1 VTDSPRDATG
11 PAVVADDL
19 LDLGALR
26 RRPDVEAEN
35 LFAVD
40 AADRLLLDE
49 LVALLDAAAASG
61 RPIAADEVVVIGD
74 QYGALA
80 LGAAAALRRADASAS
95 ASATAG
101 GSAGPLRIRVHQD
114 ALASETALDLN
125 AALVGE
131 TAELVHHGLDADLA
145 AGARVVVARLPRSL
159 DALDE
164 WAGVVARAAADDVTV
179 LAGGRVK
186 HMAPA
191 MTDVLRR
198 AFGDVHATLARQK
211 SRVLVAR
218 GPLRDAPSTAYPRP
232 ESHPDLGL
240 EVRAHGAAFAGARID
255 IGTRFL
261 LTFLPDL
268 PADARD
274 AVDLGCG
281 TGVLASAVALARP
294 ELRVTATD
302 QSWAA
307 VASARATVAANGLE
321 GRVVVVRD
329 DAGST
334 VPDGSVDLVLLNPP
348 FHTGAT
354 VHAGLA
360 PRLFAAA
367 ARMLRPGGELWTV
380 YNSPLGYRP
389 QLARIVGPTREA
401 GRNAKFTVAVST
413 KADPRG

>member
-1 VTDSPRDATG
+1 MSDA
-11 PAVVADDL
+11 PAPAPASAADDL

-49 LVALLDAAAASG
+49 LVALLDAASAAG
-61 RPIAADEVVVIGD
+61 HPVRPEELVVIGD

-80 LGAAAALRRADASAS
+80 LGAAAALRRAGAAD
-95 ASATAG
+95 
-101 GSAGPLRIRVHQD
+101 PVRIRVHQD
-114 ALASETALDLN
+114 ALASETALRLN
-125 AALVGE
+125 AELIDE
-131 TAELVHHGLDADLA
+131 TAEIAHHGLDDALA

-164 WAGVVARAAADDVTV
+164 WAGVVARSAADDVTV

-186 HMAPA
+186 HMTPA
-191 MTDVLRR
+191 MTEVLRR
-198 AFGDVHATLARQK
+198 RFGEVHATLARQK
-211 SRVLVAR
+211 SRIVVAR
-218 GPLRDAPSTAYPRP
+218 QPLTATVDDGDAYPRRA
-232 ESHPDLGL
+232 SHPDLGL
-240 EVRAHGAAFAGARID
+240 EVCAHGAAFAGARID

-261 LTFLPDL
+261 LSFLPDL
-268 PADARD
+268 PAGAAT

-281 TGVLASAVALARP
+281 TGVIASAVALARP
-294 ELRVTATD
+294 DLRLIATD

-307 VASARATVAANGLE
+307 VDSARATVAANGVAD
-321 GRVVVVRD
+321 RVTVVRD

-334 VPDGSVDLVLLNPP
+334 VPDGSADLVLLNPP

-367 ARMLRPGGELWTV
+367 ARMLRPGGQLWTV

-389 QLARIVGPTREA
+389 QLTRIVGPTREA

-413 KADPRG
+413 TPDRRA

>member
-1 VTDSPRDATG
+1 MTDATG
-11 PAVVADDL
+11 SAANADDL

-35 LFAVD
+35 LFAAD

-49 LVALLDAAAASG
+49 LLALLADEAAAG
-61 RPIAADEVVVIGD
+61 RPVTPDEVVVVGD

-80 LGAAAALRRADASAS
+80 LGAAAALRRAGAVD
-95 ASATAG
+95 
-101 GSAGPLRIRVHQD
+101 PMRIRVHQD
-114 ALASETALDLN
+114 ALVSETALDLN
-125 AALVGE
+125 ARDLGE
-131 TAELVHHGLDADLA
+131 TAAFAHHGLDEALA
-145 AGARVVVARLPRSL
+145 VGARVVLARLPRSL

-179 LAGGRVK
+179 LAGGRIK

-198 AFGDVHATLARQK
+198 RFGDVHATLARQK

-218 GPLRDAPSTAYPRP
+218 GPVRDATADAFPRR

-261 LTFLPDL
+261 LSFLQDL
-268 PADARD
+268 PADARS

-281 TGVLASAVALARP
+281 TGVIASAVALARP
-294 ELRVTATD
+294 GMRVIATD

-307 VASARATVAANGLE
+307 VASARATVAANGLGE
-321 GRVVVVRD
+321 RVTVVRD

-360 PRLFAAA
+360 ERLFRSA

-389 QLARIVGPTREA
+389 QLARLVGPTREA

-413 KADPRG
+413 RADPRA

>member
-1 VTDSPRDATG
+1 MSDAEAPRERG
-11 PAVVADDL
+11 VERPASADDL

-26 RRPDVEAEN
+26 RRPDVEADN

-49 LVALLDAAAASG
+49 LVALLATAAAAG
-61 RPIAADEVVVIGD
+61 RPVRPDELVVIGD

-80 LGAAAALRRADASAS
+80 LGAAAALRRAG
-95 ASATAG
+95 ATD
-101 GSAGPLRIRVHQD
+101 PLRLRVHQD
-114 ALASETALDLN
+114 AVASETALDLN
-125 AALVGE
+125 AGLVGE
-131 TAELVHHGLDADLA
+131 TAEIAHHRLDDALA
-145 AGARVVVARLPRSL
+145 SGARVVLARLPRSL

-186 HMAPA
+186 HLTPA
-191 MTDVLRR
+191 MTEVLRR
-198 AFGDVHATLARQK
+198 RFDDVHATLARQK
-211 SRVLVAR
+211 SRILVAR
-218 GPLRDAPSTAYPRP
+218 GPRRDADAASAWPRS

-261 LTFLPDL
+261 LVFLPDL
-268 PADARD
+268 PADART

-281 TGVLASAVALARP
+281 TGVIASAVALAYP
-294 ELRVTATD
+294 GIRVIATD

-307 VASARATVAANGLE
+307 VDSARATVAANGLDD
-321 GRVVVVRD
+321 RVSVVRD
-329 DAGST
+329 DAGAT

-360 PRLFAAA
+360 PRLFQAA

-401 GRNAKFTVAVST
+401 GRNAKFTVSVST
-413 KADPRG
+413 RADPRA

>member
-1 VTDSPRDATG
+1 MSDAT
-11 PAVVADDL
+11 ATASVADDL

-49 LVALLDAAAASG
+49 LVALLDAAAADG
-61 RPIAADEVVVIGD
+61 RPVRPEELVVVGD

-80 LGAAAALRRADASAS
+80 LGAVAALRRVGAAD
-95 ASATAG
+95 
-101 GSAGPLRIRVHQD
+101 PVRIRVHQD

-125 AALVGE
+125 AELIGE
-131 TAELVHHGLDADLA
+131 TAEIAHHGLDDALAD
-145 AGARVVVARLPRSL
+145 GARVVVARLPRSL

-186 HMAPA
+186 HMTPA
-191 MTDVLRR
+191 MTEVLARR
-198 AFGDVHATLARQK
+198 FGDVRATLARQK
-211 SRVLVAR
+211 SRILVAR
-218 GPLRDAPSTAYPRP
+218 RPLRDGDLDGSGELYPRAA
-232 ESHPDLGL
+232 SHPDLGL
-240 EVRAHGAAFAGARID
+240 EVRAHGAAFAGARVD

-261 LTFLPDL
+261 LSFLADL
-268 PADARD
+268 PADARV

-281 TGVLASAVALARP
+281 TGVIAAAVALARP
-294 ELRVTATD
+294 DLRVVATD

-307 VASARATVAANGLE
+307 VDSARATVAANGVAE
-321 GRVVVVRD
+321 RVTVVRD

-334 VPDGSVDLVLLNPP
+334 VPDGSADLVLLNPP

-389 QLARIVGPTREA
+389 QLTRIVGPTREA
-401 GRNAKFTVAVST
+401 GRNAKFTVTVST
-413 KADPRG
+413 KPGPDPDPRA

>member
-1 VTDSPRDATG
+1 VSDTTAT
-11 PAVVADDL
+11 ASVADDL

-49 LVALLDAAAASG
+49 LVALLDAAASDG
-61 RPIAADEVVVIGD
+61 RPVRPEELVVVGD

-80 LGAAAALRRADASAS
+80 LGAVAALRRVGAAD
-95 ASATAG
+95 
-101 GSAGPLRIRVHQD
+101 PVRIRVHQD

-125 AALVGE
+125 AELIGE
-131 TAELVHHGLDADLA
+131 TAEIAHRGLDDALAD
-145 AGARVVVARLPRSL
+145 GARVVVARLPRSL

-164 WAGVVARAAADDVTV
+164 WAGVVAGAAADDVTV

-186 HMAPA
+186 HMTPA
-191 MTDVLRR
+191 MTEVLARR
-198 AFGDVHATLARQK
+198 FGDVRATLARQK
-211 SRVLVAR
+211 SRILVAR
-218 GPLRDAPSTAYPRP
+218 RPLRDGDGDGDGLGEPYPRAA
-232 ESHPDLGL
+232 SHPDLGL
-240 EVRAHGAAFAGARID
+240 EVRAHGAAFAGARVD

-261 LTFLPDL
+261 LSFLADL
-268 PADARD
+268 PADARV

-281 TGVLASAVALARP
+281 TGVIASAVALARP
-294 ELRVTATD
+294 DLRVVATD

-307 VASARATVAANGLE
+307 VDSARATVAANGVAE
-321 GRVVVVRD
+321 RVTVVRD

-334 VPDGSVDLVLLNPP
+334 VPDGSADLVLLNPP

-389 QLARIVGPTREA
+389 QLTRIVGPTREA
-401 GRNAKFTVAVST
+401 GRNAKFTVTVST
-413 KADPRG
+413 KPDPRA

>member
-1 VTDSPRDATG
+1 MSDARDSAS
-11 PAVVADDL
+11 AADDL

-49 LVALLDAAAASG
+49 LVALLTAAADAG
-61 RPIAADEVVVIGD
+61 RPVRPEELVVIGD

-80 LGAAAALRRADASAS
+80 LGAAAALRRAGAPD
-95 ASATAG
+95 
-101 GSAGPLRIRVHQD
+101 PVRIRVHQD
-114 ALASETALDLN
+114 ALASETALRLN
-125 AALVGE
+125 AELIGE
-131 TAELVHHGLDADLA
+131 TAEIAHHGLDDVLA
-145 AGARVVVARLPRSL
+145 ADARVVIARLPRSL

-186 HMAPA
+186 HMTPA

-198 AFGDVHATLARQK
+198 RFGEVHATLARQK
-211 SRVLVAR
+211 SRILVAR
-218 GPLRDAPSTAYPRP
+218 EPLPATDAADAYPRR

-240 EVRAHGAAFAGARID
+240 EVRAHGAGFAGARVD

-261 LTFLPDL
+261 LSFLPDL
-268 PADARD
+268 RAGATT

-281 TGVLASAVALARP
+281 TGVIASAVALARP
-294 ELRVTATD
+294 DLRVIATD

-307 VASARATVAANGLE
+307 VDSARATVAANGLAD
-321 GRVVVVRD
+321 RVTVVRD

-334 VPDGSVDLVLLNPP
+334 VPDGSADLVLLNPP

-389 QLARIVGPTREA
+389 QLTRIVGPTREA

-413 KADPRG
+413 KPESRA

>member
-1 VTDSPRDATG
+1 MSDARAT
-11 PAVVADDL
+11 ASTADDL
-19 LDLGALR
+19 LDLAALR

-49 LVALLDAAAASG
+49 LVALLASAAAAG
-61 RPIAADEVVVIGD
+61 APVRPEELVVIGD
-74 QYGALA
+74 SYGALA
-80 LGAAAALRRADASAS
+80 LGAAAALRRAGAVD
-95 ASATAG
+95 
-101 GSAGPLRIRVHQD
+101 PLRLRVHQD

-125 AALVGE
+125 AELLGE
-131 TAELVHHGLDADLA
+131 RAEIAHHGLEDQLA
-145 AGARVVVARLPRSL
+145 AGARVVLARLPRSL

-164 WAGVVARAAADDVTV
+164 WAAVVARVAADDVTV

-186 HMAPA
+186 HMTPA

-198 AFGDVHATLARQK
+198 RFADVHATLARQK
-211 SRVLVAR
+211 SRTLVAR
-218 GPLRDAPSTAYPRP
+218 GPLRDAAGAAASAEYPRC

-240 EVRAHGAAFAGARID
+240 EVRAHGAAFAGSKVD

-261 LTFLPDL
+261 LSFLPDL
-268 PADARD
+268 PADAGV

-281 TGVLASAVALARP
+281 TGVIASAVALARP
-294 ELRVTATD
+294 DLRVIATD

-307 VASARATVAANGLE
+307 VDSARATVAANGVGE
-321 GRVVVVRD
+321 RVTVVRD

-334 VPDGSVDLVLLNPP
+334 VADGSADLVLLNPP

-389 QLARIVGPTREA
+389 QLTRIVGPTREA

-413 KADPRG
+413 KADPRA

>member
-1 VTDSPRDATG
+1 VSDA
-11 PAVVADDL
+11 PDADAPDAERASAADDL

-49 LVALLDAAAASG
+49 LVALLDAAAAEG
-61 RPIAADEVVVIGD
+61 RPVRPGELVVVGD

-80 LGAAAALRRADASAS
+80 LGGAAALRRAGAAD
-95 ASATAG
+95 
-101 GSAGPLRIRVHQD
+101 PLRIRVHQD

-125 AALVGE
+125 AELIGE
-131 TAELVHHGLDADLA
+131 RADLRHHGLDDALT
-145 AGARVVVARLPRSL
+145 AGSRVVVARLPRSL

-186 HMAPA
+186 HMTPA
-191 MTDVLRR
+191 MTEVLRR
-198 AFGDVHATLARQK
+198 RFGDVHATLARQK
-211 SRVLVAR
+211 SRILVAR
-218 GPLRDAPSTAYPRP
+218 GPVRDAASDEYPRL

-240 EVRAHGAAFAGARID
+240 EVRAHGAAFAGSKID

-261 LTFLPDL
+261 LSFLADL
-268 PADARD
+268 PADARV

-281 TGVLASAVALARP
+281 TGVIASAVALARP
-294 ELRVTATD
+294 DLRVIATD

-307 VASARATVAANGLE
+307 VDSARATVAANGVAD
-321 GRVVVVRD
+321 RVTVVRD

-334 VPDGSVDLVLLNPP
+334 VPDGSADLVLLNPP

-389 QLARIVGPTREA
+389 QLTRIVGPTREA

-413 KADPRG
+413 RPEPRA

>member
-1 VTDSPRDATG
+1 VSDARAT
-11 PAVVADDL
+11 ASTADDL
-19 LDLGALR
+19 LDLAALR

-49 LVALLDAAAASG
+49 LVALLVS
-61 RPIAADEVVVIGD
+61 AADAGAPVRPEELVVIGD
-74 QYGALA
+74 SYGALA
-80 LGAAAALRRADASAS
+80 LGAAAALRRAGAVD
-95 ASATAG
+95 
-101 GSAGPLRIRVHQD
+101 PLRLRVHQD

-125 AALVGE
+125 AALIGE
-131 TAELVHHGLDADLA
+131 RAEIAHHGLDDALA
-145 AGARVVVARLPRSL
+145 AGARVVLARLPRSL

-186 HMAPA
+186 HMTPA

-198 AFGDVHATLARQK
+198 RFADVHATLARQK
-211 SRVLVAR
+211 SRILVAR
-218 GPLRDAPSTAYPRP
+218 GPLRDAAAASDEYPRR

-240 EVRAHGAAFAGARID
+240 EVRAHGAAFAGSKVD

-261 LTFLPDL
+261 LSFLPDL
-268 PADARD
+268 PGRRD
-274 AVDLGCG
+274 H
-281 TGVLASAVALARP
+281 ARP
-294 ELRVTATD
+294 GLRVIATD

-307 VASARATVAANGLE
+307 VDSARATVAANGLGE
-321 GRVVVVRD
+321 RVTVVRD

-334 VPDGSVDLVLLNPP
+334 VPDGSADLVLLNPP

-389 QLARIVGPTREA
+389 QLTRIVGPTREA

-413 KADPRG
+413 KADPRA

>member
-1 VTDSPRDATG
+1 VSDAAAPT
-11 PAVVADDL
+11 PTSAAEDL

-26 RRPDVEAEN
+26 RRPDVEADN
-35 LFAVD
+35 LFAAD

-49 LVALLDAAAASG
+49 LVALLASAAEAG
-61 RPIAADEVVVIGD
+61 HPVLPEELVVIGD
-74 QYGALA
+74 SYGALA
-80 LGAAAALRRADASAS
+80 LGAAAALRRA
-95 ASATAG
+95 
-101 GSAGPLRIRVHQD
+101 GSGVPIRLRVHQD

-125 AALVGE
+125 AALLGE
-131 TAELVHHGLDADLA
+131 TAEIAHHRLDDALA
-145 AGARVVVARLPRSL
+145 HGARVVLARLPRSL

-164 WAGVVARAAADDVTV
+164 WAGVIAAAAAADVTV

-186 HMAPA
+186 HMTPA
-191 MTDVLRR
+191 MTEVLGRR
-198 AFGDVHATLARQK
+198 FADVHATLARQK

-218 GPLRDAPSTAYPRP
+218 GPVRPSGESPASDAYPRR

-261 LTFLPDL
+261 LSFLADL
-268 PADARD
+268 PADARS

-281 TGVLASAVALARP
+281 TGVLAAAVALARP
-294 ELRVTATD
+294 DLRVVATD

-307 VASARATVAANGLE
+307 VDSARATVAANGLAE
-321 GRVVVVRD
+321 RVTVVRD

-389 QLARIVGPTREA
+389 QLTRIVGPTREA

-413 KADPRG
+413 KPDPRA

>member
-1 VTDSPRDATG
+1 MSGGSAG
-11 PAVVADDL
+11 LPASADDL

-35 LFAVD
+35 LFAAD

-49 LVALLDAAAASG
+49 LLALLAEADAAG
-61 RPIAADEVVVIGD
+61 RPLAAADVVVIGD

-80 LGAAAALRRADASAS
+80 LGAAAALRRAGAAD
-95 ASATAG
+95 
-101 GSAGPLRIRVHQD
+101 PMRIRVHQD

-125 AALVGE
+125 ARDAGE
-131 TAELVHHGLDADLA
+131 TATLAHHGLDADLV
-145 AGARVVVARLPRSL
+145 AGARVVLARLPRSL

-164 WAGVVARAAADDVTV
+164 WAGVVARSAADDVTV
-179 LAGGRVK
+179 LAGGRIK

-191 MTDVLRR
+191 MTDVLRGR
-198 AFGDVHATLARQK
+198 FTDVHATLARQK

-218 GPLRDAPSTAYPRP
+218 GPVRDAAADGFPRSA
-232 ESHPDLGL
+232 SHPDLGL

-261 LTFLPDL
+261 LTFLADL
-268 PADARD
+268 PADART

-294 ELRVTATD
+294 DLHVVATD

-307 VASARATVAANGLE
+307 VASARATVAANGLGE
-321 GRVVVVRD
+321 RVTVVRD
-329 DAGST
+329 DAGSS

-360 PRLFAAA
+360 ERLFRAA

-389 QLARIVGPTREA
+389 QLTRLVGPTREA

-413 KADPRG
+413 RADPRG

>member
-1 VTDSPRDATG
+1 VNDARAT
-11 PAVVADDL
+11 ASTADDL
-19 LDLGALR
+19 LDLAALR
-26 RRPDVEAEN
+26 RRPDVEADN

-49 LVALLDAAAASG
+49 LVALLAS
-61 RPIAADEVVVIGD
+61 AADAGAPVRPEELVVIGD
-74 QYGALA
+74 SYGALA
-80 LGAAAALRRADASAS
+80 LGAAAALRRAGAVD
-95 ASATAG
+95 
-101 GSAGPLRIRVHQD
+101 PLRLRVHQD

-125 AALVGE
+125 AALIGE
-131 TAELVHHGLDADLA
+131 RAEIAHHGLDDRLA
-145 AGARVVVARLPRSL
+145 AGARVVLARLPRSL

-164 WAGVVARAAADDVTV
+164 WAAVVARAAADDVTV

-186 HMAPA
+186 HMTPA

-198 AFGDVHATLARQK
+198 RFADVHATLARQK
-211 SRVLVAR
+211 SRILVAR
-218 GPLRDAPSTAYPRP
+218 GPLRDAAAASDEYPRR

-240 EVRAHGAAFAGARID
+240 EVRAHGAAFAGSKVD

-261 LTFLPDL
+261 LSFLPDL
-268 PADARD
+268 PADARV

-281 TGVLASAVALARP
+281 TGVIASAVALARP
-294 ELRVTATD
+294 DLRVIATD

-307 VASARATVAANGLE
+307 VDSARATVAANGLGE
-321 GRVVVVRD
+321 RVTVVRD

-334 VPDGSVDLVLLNPP
+334 VPDGSADLVLLNPP

-389 QLARIVGPTREA
+389 QLTRIVGPTREA

-413 KADPRG
+413 KADPRA

>member
-1 VTDSPRDATG
+1 MSDAPDAA
-11 PAVVADDL
+11 PASAADDL

-49 LVALLDAAAASG
+49 LVALLDAATDAG
-61 RPIAADEVVVIGD
+61 RPVRTEQLVVIGD

-80 LGAAAALRRADASAS
+80 LGAAAALRRAGAAD
-95 ASATAG
+95 
-101 GSAGPLRIRVHQD
+101 PLRIRVHQD

-125 AALVGE
+125 AELTGE
-131 TAELVHHGLDADLA
+131 TADLRHHGLDDALA
-145 AGARVVVARLPRSL
+145 AGARIVVARLPRSL

-186 HMAPA
+186 HMTPA
-191 MTDVLRR
+191 MTEVLARR
-198 AFGDVHATLARQK
+198 FGDVHATLARQK
-211 SRVLVAR
+211 SRILVAR
-218 GPLRDAPSTAYPRP
+218 RPLRADDGDPYPRGA
-232 ESHPDLGL
+232 SHPDLGL
-240 EVRAHGAAFAGARID
+240 EVRAHGAAFAGSKID

-261 LTFLPDL
+261 LSFLADL
-268 PADARD
+268 PADARV

-281 TGVLASAVALARP
+281 TGVIASAVALARP
-294 ELRVTATD
+294 GLRVIATD

-307 VASARATVAANGLE
+307 VDSARATVAANGVAD
-321 GRVVVVRD
+321 RVPVVRD

-334 VPDGSVDLVLLNPP
+334 VPDGSADLVLLNPP

-389 QLARIVGPTREA
+389 QLTRIVGPTREA

-413 KADPRG
+413 KPEQ

>member
-1 VTDSPRDATG
+1 MSD
-11 PAVVADDL
+11 PAASAASAADDL

-26 RRPDVEAEN
+26 RRPDVEADN
-35 LFAVD
+35 LFAAD

-49 LVALLDAAAASG
+49 LVALLATAADAG
-61 RPIAADEVVVIGD
+61 RPVQAAELVVVGD
-74 QYGALA
+74 AYGALA
-80 LGAAAALRRADASAS
+80 LGAAAALRRAG
-95 ASATAG
+95 AG
-101 GSAGPLRIRVHQD
+101 AADPIRLRVHQD
-114 ALASETALDLN
+114 ALTSETALDLN
-125 AALVGE
+125 AVLIGE
-131 TAELVHHGLDADLA
+131 TAGIAHHGLDDALA
-145 AGARVVVARLPRSL
+145 AGARVVLARLPRSL

-186 HMAPA
+186 HMTPA

-198 AFGDVHATLARQK
+198 RFGDVHATLARQK

-218 GPLRDAPSTAYPRP
+218 RPLRDAAVDAYPRR

-240 EVRAHGAAFAGARID
+240 EVRAHGAAFAGSKVD

-261 LTFLPDL
+261 LSFLPDL
-268 PADARD
+268 PADARV

-281 TGVLASAVALARP
+281 TGVIASAVALARP
-294 ELRVTATD
+294 DLRVIATD

-307 VASARATVAANGLE
+307 VDSARATVAANGLGE
-321 GRVVVVRD
+321 RVTVVRD

-334 VPDGSVDLVLLNPP
+334 VPDGSADLVLLNPP

-389 QLARIVGPTREA
+389 QLTRIVGPTREA

-413 KADPRG
+413 RADPRA

>member
-1 VTDSPRDATG
+1 VSDPAPASP
-11 PAVVADDL
+11 ADDL

-26 RRPDVEAEN
+26 RRPDVEADN
-35 LFAVD
+35 LFAAD

-49 LVALLDAAAASG
+49 LVALLATAADAG
-61 RPIAADEVVVIGD
+61 RPVRPEELVVVGD
-74 QYGALA
+74 SYGALA
-80 LGAAAALRRADASAS
+80 LGAAAALRRAGAAD
-95 ASATAG
+95 
-101 GSAGPLRIRVHQD
+101 PIRLRVHQD
-114 ALASETALDLN
+114 ALSSETALDLN
-125 AALVGE
+125 AELIGE
-131 TAELVHHGLDADLA
+131 TAQIAHHGLDDALA
-145 AGARVVVARLPRSL
+145 AGARVVLARLPRSL

-164 WAGVVARAAADDVTV
+164 WAAVVARAAADDVTV

-186 HMAPA
+186 HMTPA
-191 MTDVLRR
+191 MTEVLRR
-198 AFGDVHATLARQK
+198 RFGDVHATLARQK
-211 SRVLVAR
+211 SRILVAR
-218 GPLRDAPSTAYPRP
+218 GPLRDAAADEYPRR

-240 EVRAHGAAFAGARID
+240 EVRAHGAAFAGSRID

-261 LTFLPDL
+261 LAFLPDL
-268 PADARD
+268 PADART

-294 ELRVTATD
+294 DLHVIATD

-307 VASARATVAANGLE
+307 VDSARATVAANGLGE
-321 GRVVVVRD
+321 RVSVVRD

-380 YNSPLGYRP
+380 HNSPLGYRP
-389 QLARIVGPTREA
+389 QLTRIVGPTREA

-413 KADPRG
+413 KRDPRA

>member
-1 VTDSPRDATG
+1 M
-11 PAVVADDL
+11 

-49 LVALLDAAAASG
+49 LIALLASAADAG
-61 RPIAADEVVVIGD
+61 RPVRPDELVVIGD

-80 LGAAAALRRADASAS
+80 LGAAAALRRAGAAD
-95 ASATAG
+95 
-101 GSAGPLRIRVHQD
+101 PLRIRVHQD

-125 AALVGE
+125 AELVGE
-131 TAELVHHGLDADLA
+131 TAGLHRHGLGDALA
-145 AGARVVVARLPRSL
+145 AGARVVIARLPRSL

-186 HMAPA
+186 HMTPA
-191 MTDVLRR
+191 MTEVLARR
-198 AFGDVHATLARQK
+198 FGAVHATLARQK
-211 SRVLVAR
+211 SRILVAR
-218 GPLRDAPSTAYPRP
+218 EPLRPPVDAVDPYPRR

-240 EVRAHGAAFAGARID
+240 EVRAHGAAFAGSKID

-261 LTFLPDL
+261 LSFLADL
-268 PADARD
+268 PTDARV

-294 ELRVTATD
+294 GIRVVATD

-307 VASARATVAANGLE
+307 VDSARATVAANGVAE
-321 GRVVVVRD
+321 RVTVVRD

-334 VPDGSVDLVLLNPP
+334 VPGGSADLVLLNPP

-367 ARMLRPGGELWTV
+367 ARMLRPGGQLWTV

-389 QLARIVGPTREA
+389 QLTRIVGPTREA

-413 KADPRG
+413 KPEPRA

>member
-1 VTDSPRDATG
+1 VSGGSPG
-11 PAVVADDL
+11 LPASADDL

-26 RRPDVEAEN
+26 RQPDVEAEN
-35 LFAVD
+35 LFAAD

-49 LVALLDAAAASG
+49 LLTLLAEAAAAG
-61 RPIAADEVVVIGD
+61 RPLASDDVVVIGD

-80 LGAAAALRRADASAS
+80 LGAAAALRRAGAD
-95 ASATAG
+95 
-101 GSAGPLRIRVHQD
+101 GPMRIRVHQD
-114 ALASETALDLN
+114 ALVSETALDLN
-125 AALVGE
+125 AQAAGE
-131 TAELVHHGLDADLA
+131 TATFAHHGLDDALA
-145 AGARVVVARLPRSL
+145 TGARVVLARLPRSL

-164 WAGVVARAAADDVTV
+164 WAGVVARTAADDVTV
-179 LAGGRVK
+179 LAGGRIK

-198 AFGDVHATLARQK
+198 RFADVHATLARQK

-218 GPLRDAPSTAYPRP
+218 GPLRDAPADAYPRS

-261 LTFLPDL
+261 LTFLSDL

-294 ELRVTATD
+294 DLRVVATD

-307 VASARATVAANGLE
+307 VASARATVDANGLGE
-321 GRVVVVRD
+321 RVTVVRD

-334 VPDGSVDLVLLNPP
+334 VPDGSADLVLLNPP

-360 PRLFAAA
+360 ERLFRAA

-389 QLARIVGPTREA
+389 QLTRLVGPTREA

-413 KADPRG
+413 RADPRA

>member
-1 VTDSPRDATG
+1 MSDA
-11 PAVVADDL
+11 PDAAAADVAAASAADDL

-35 LFAVD
+35 LFAAD

-49 LVALLDAAAASG
+49 LVALLAVAADAG
-61 RPIAADEVVVIGD
+61 RPVRPEELVVIGD

-80 LGAAAALRRADASAS
+80 LGAAAALRRAGAPD
-95 ASATAG
+95 
-101 GSAGPLRIRVHQD
+101 PVRIRVHQD
-114 ALASETALDLN
+114 ALASETALRLN
-125 AALVGE
+125 AELIGE
-131 TAELVHHGLDADLA
+131 IAEIAHHGLDDALV
-145 AGARVVVARLPRSL
+145 AGARVVIARLPRSL

-186 HMAPA
+186 HMTPA

-198 AFGDVHATLARQK
+198 RFGEVHATLARQK
-211 SRVLVAR
+211 SRILVAR
-218 GPLRDAPSTAYPRP
+218 EPVRATADGAAAAYPRR

-261 LTFLPDL
+261 LSFLADL
-268 PADARD
+268 PADARV

-281 TGVLASAVALARP
+281 TGVIASAVALARP
-294 ELRVTATD
+294 DLRVIATD

-307 VASARATVAANGLE
+307 VDSARATVAANGLAD
-321 GRVVVVRD
+321 RVTVVRD

-334 VPDGSVDLVLLNPP
+334 VPDGSADLVLLNPP

-389 QLARIVGPTREA
+389 QLTRIVGPTREA

-413 KADPRG
+413 KPEPRA

>member
-1 VTDSPRDATG
+1 MSDA
-11 PAVVADDL
+11 PDVAASSAADDL

-26 RRPDVEAEN
+26 RRPDIEAEN

-49 LVALLDAAAASG
+49 LVALLAAAADAG
-61 RPIAADEVVVIGD
+61 RPVRPEELVVIGD

-80 LGAAAALRRADASAS
+80 LGAAAALRRAGAPD
-95 ASATAG
+95 
-101 GSAGPLRIRVHQD
+101 PVRIRVHQD
-114 ALASETALDLN
+114 ALASETALRLN
-125 AALVGE
+125 AELIGE
-131 TAELVHHGLDADLA
+131 TAEIAHHGLDDALA

-186 HMAPA
+186 HMTPA

-198 AFGDVHATLARQK
+198 RFGEVHATLARQK
-211 SRVLVAR
+211 SRILVAR
-218 GPLRDAPSTAYPRP
+218 EPLPATDAADAYPRR

-261 LTFLPDL
+261 LSFLADL
-268 PADARD
+268 PADARV

-281 TGVLASAVALARP
+281 TAVIASAVALARP
-294 ELRVTATD
+294 GLRVIATD

-307 VASARATVAANGLE
+307 VDSARATVAANGLAE
-321 GRVVVVRD
+321 RVTVVRD

-334 VPDGSVDLVLLNPP
+334 VPDGSADLVLLNPP

-389 QLARIVGPTREA
+389 QLTRIVGPTREA

-413 KADPRG
+413 KPESRA

>member
-1 VTDSPRDATG
+1 MSDAT
-11 PAVVADDL
+11 AAATAADDL

-26 RRPDVEAEN
+26 RRPDVEADN
-35 LFAVD
+35 LFAAD

-49 LVALLDAAAASG
+49 LVALLASAADAG
-61 RPIAADEVVVIGD
+61 RPVRPEELVVVGD
-74 QYGALA
+74 SYGALA
-80 LGAAAALRRADASAS
+80 LGASAALRRAG
-95 ASATAG
+95 AG
-101 GSAGPLRIRVHQD
+101 DPIRLRVHQD
-114 ALASETALDLN
+114 GLASETALDLN
-125 AALVGE
+125 AALLGE
-131 TAELVHHGLDADLA
+131 TAEIAHHRLDDALA
-145 AGARVVVARLPRSL
+145 ADARVVLARLPRSL

-164 WAGVVARAAADDVTV
+164 WAGVIAAAAADDVTV

-186 HMAPA
+186 HMTPA
-191 MTDVLRR
+191 MTEVLRR
-198 AFGDVHATLARQK
+198 RFADVHGTLARQK

-218 GPLRDAPSTAYPRP
+218 GPVRPSAEAPASDAYPRR

-240 EVRAHGAAFAGARID
+240 EVRAHGAAFAGARVD

-261 LTFLPDL
+261 LSFLADL
-268 PADARD
+268 PADARS

-281 TGVLASAVALARP
+281 TGVIAAAVALARP
-294 ELRVTATD
+294 DLRVVATD

-307 VASARATVAANGLE
+307 VDSARATVAANGLAE
-321 GRVVVVRD
+321 RVTVVRD

-389 QLARIVGPTREA
+389 QLTRIVGPTREA

-413 KADPRG
+413 KPDPRG

>member
-1 VTDSPRDATG
+1 VSDARAT
-11 PAVVADDL
+11 ASTADDL
-19 LDLGALR
+19 LDLAALR

-49 LVALLDAAAASG
+49 LVALLVS
-61 RPIAADEVVVIGD
+61 AADAGAPVRPEELVVIGD
-74 QYGALA
+74 SYGALA
-80 LGAAAALRRADASAS
+80 LGAAAALRRAGAVD
-95 ASATAG
+95 
-101 GSAGPLRIRVHQD
+101 PLRLRVHQD

-125 AALVGE
+125 AALLGE
-131 TAELVHHGLDADLA
+131 RAEIAHHGLDDQLA
-145 AGARVVVARLPRSL
+145 AGARVVLARLPRSL

-164 WAGVVARAAADDVTV
+164 WAGVVARAGADDVTV

-186 HMAPA
+186 HMTPA

-198 AFGDVHATLARQK
+198 RFADVHATLARQK
-211 SRVLVAR
+211 SRILVAR
-218 GPLRDAPSTAYPRP
+218 GPLRDAASASDEYPRR

-240 EVRAHGAAFAGARID
+240 EVRAHGAAFAGSKVD

-261 LTFLPDL
+261 LSFLPDL
-268 PADARD
+268 PDDAGV

-281 TGVLASAVALARP
+281 TGVIASAVALARP
-294 ELRVTATD
+294 GLRVIATD

-307 VASARATVAANGLE
+307 VDSARATVAANGLGE
-321 GRVVVVRD
+321 RVTVVRD

-334 VPDGSVDLVLLNPP
+334 VPDGSADLVLLNPP

-389 QLARIVGPTREA
+389 QLTRIVGPTREA

-413 KADPRG
+413 KADPRA

>member
-1 VTDSPRDATG
+1 MSDA
-11 PAVVADDL
+11 PAPATAADDL

-26 RRPDVEAEN
+26 RRPDVEADN
-35 LFAVD
+35 LFAAD

-49 LVALLDAAAASG
+49 LVALLASSADAG
-61 RPIAADEVVVIGD
+61 RPVRPEELVVVGD
-74 QYGALA
+74 SYGALA
-80 LGAAAALRRADASAS
+80 LGAAAALRRAG
-95 ASATAG
+95 AG
-101 GSAGPLRIRVHQD
+101 DPIRLRVHQD

-125 AALVGE
+125 AVLLGE
-131 TAELVHHGLDADLA
+131 TAEIAHHRLDDALA
-145 AGARVVVARLPRSL
+145 AGARVVLARLPRSL

-164 WAGVVARAAADDVTV
+164 WAGVIAAAAADDVTV

-186 HMAPA
+186 HMTPA
-191 MTDVLRR
+191 MTDVLRQR
-198 AFGDVHATLARQK
+198 FADVRGTLARQK

-218 GPLRDAPSTAYPRP
+218 GPVRPSGEAPASDAYPRR

-261 LTFLPDL
+261 LSFLPDL
-268 PADARD
+268 PADARS

-281 TGVLASAVALARP
+281 TGVLAAAVALARP
-294 ELRVTATD
+294 DLRVVATD

-307 VASARATVAANGLE
+307 VDSARATVAANGLAE
-321 GRVVVVRD
+321 RVTVVRD

-380 YNSPLGYRP
+380 YNSPLGYRA
-389 QLARIVGPTREA
+389 QLTRIVGPTREA

-413 KADPRG
+413 KPDPRA

>member
-1 VTDSPRDATG
+1 MSDARDSAS
-11 PAVVADDL
+11 AADDL

-49 LVALLDAAAASG
+49 LVALLTAAADAG
-61 RPIAADEVVVIGD
+61 RPVRPEELVVIGD

-80 LGAAAALRRADASAS
+80 LGASAALRRAGAPD
-95 ASATAG
+95 
-101 GSAGPLRIRVHQD
+101 PVRIRVHQD
-114 ALASETALDLN
+114 ALASETALRLN
-125 AALVGE
+125 AELIGE
-131 TAELVHHGLDADLA
+131 TAEIAHHGLDDALA
-145 AGARVVVARLPRSL
+145 ADARVVIARLPRSL

-164 WAGVVARAAADDVTV
+164 WAGVVARAAAADVTV

-186 HMAPA
+186 HMTPA
-191 MTDVLRR
+191 MTDVLCRR
-198 AFGDVHATLARQK
+198 FGEVHATLARQK
-211 SRVLVAR
+211 SRILVAR
-218 GPLRDAPSTAYPRP
+218 EPLPATAADAYPRH

-261 LTFLPDL
+261 LSFLPDL
-268 PADARD
+268 PAGATT

-281 TGVLASAVALARP
+281 TGVIASAVALARP
-294 ELRVTATD
+294 DLRVIATD

-307 VASARATVAANGLE
+307 VDSARATVAANGLAD
-321 GRVVVVRD
+321 RVTVVRD

-334 VPDGSVDLVLLNPP
+334 VPDGSADLVLLNPP

-389 QLARIVGPTREA
+389 QLTRIVGPTREA

-413 KADPRG
+413 KPESRA

>member
-1 VTDSPRDATG
+1 MSDARAT
-11 PAVVADDL
+11 ASTADDL
-19 LDLGALR
+19 LDLAALR

-49 LVALLDAAAASG
+49 LVALLAS
-61 RPIAADEVVVIGD
+61 AADAGAPVRPEELVVIGD
-74 QYGALA
+74 SYGALA
-80 LGAAAALRRADASAS
+80 LGAAAALRRAGAVD
-95 ASATAG
+95 
-101 GSAGPLRIRVHQD
+101 PLRLRVHQD

-125 AALVGE
+125 AALLGE
-131 TAELVHHGLDADLA
+131 RAELAHHGLDDRLA
-145 AGARVVVARLPRSL
+145 AGARVVLARLPRSL

-164 WAGVVARAAADDVTV
+164 WAAVVARAAADDVTV

-186 HMAPA
+186 HMTPA

-198 AFGDVHATLARQK
+198 RFADVHATLARQK
-211 SRVLVAR
+211 SRILVAR
-218 GPLRDAPSTAYPRP
+218 GPLRDAAASAEYPRR

-240 EVRAHGAAFAGARID
+240 EVRAHGAAFAGSKVD

-261 LTFLPDL
+261 LSFLPDL
-268 PADARD
+268 PADAGV

-281 TGVLASAVALARP
+281 TGVIASAVALARP
-294 ELRVTATD
+294 DLRVIATD

-307 VASARATVAANGLE
+307 VDSARATVAANGVGE
-321 GRVVVVRD
+321 RVTVVRD

-334 VPDGSVDLVLLNPP
+334 VPDGSADLVLLNPP

-389 QLARIVGPTREA
+389 QLTRIVGPTREA

-413 KADPRG
+413 KADPRA

>member
-1 VTDSPRDATG
+1 VSDAPDT
-11 PAVVADDL
+11 ASTADGL

-49 LVALLDAAAASG
+49 LVALLAAAADAG
-61 RPIAADEVVVIGD
+61 APVRPEELVVVGD
-74 QYGALA
+74 SYGALT
-80 LGAAAALRRADASAS
+80 LGAAAALRRAGAMD
-95 ASATAG
+95 
-101 GSAGPLRIRVHQD
+101 PLRLRVHQD

-125 AALVGE
+125 AGLLGE
-131 TAELVHHGLDADLA
+131 RAQIAHHGLDDALA
-145 AGARVVVARLPRSL
+145 SGARVVLARLPRSL

-179 LAGGRVK
+179 LAGGRIK
-186 HMAPA
+186 HMTPA

-198 AFGDVHATLARQK
+198 RFGDVHATLARQK
-211 SRVLVAR
+211 SRILVAR
-218 GPLRDAPSTAYPRP
+218 GPLRDAPADGWPRR

-240 EVRAHGAAFAGARID
+240 EVRAHGAAFAGSKVD

-261 LTFLPDL
+261 LSFLPEL
-268 PADARD
+268 PADARA

-281 TGVLASAVALARP
+281 TGVIASAVALARP
-294 ELRVTATD
+294 GLRVVATD

-307 VASARATVAANGLE
+307 VDSARATVAANGLAE
-321 GRVVVVRD
+321 RVTVVRD

-389 QLARIVGPTREA
+389 QLTRIVGPTREA

-413 KADPRG
+413 KPDPRA

>member
-1 VTDSPRDATG
+1 M
-11 PAVVADDL
+11 

-26 RRPDVEAEN
+26 RRPDVEADN
-35 LFAVD
+35 LFAFD
-40 AADRLLLDE
+40 AADRLLIDH
-49 LVALLDAAAASG
+49 VTALLDAAVDDGDAV
-61 RPIAADEVVVIGD
+61 RPEELVVIGD
-74 QYGALA
+74 DYGALTI
-80 LGAAAALRRADASAS
+80 GAAAALRRHGVMD
-95 ASATAG
+95 
-101 GSAGPLRIRVHQD
+101 PIRLRVHQD
-114 ALASETALDLN
+114 ALTSETALDLN
-125 AALVGE
+125 AELVGE
-131 TAELVHHGLDADLA
+131 TALIRHQSLDFDFA
-145 AGARVVVARLPRSL
+145 AGARIVIARLPRSL

-186 HMAPA
+186 HMTPA

-198 AFGDVHATLARQK
+198 HFGDVHATLARQK
-211 SRVLVAR
+211 SRILVAR
-218 GPLRDAPSTAYPRP
+218 EPRRPTADDNAAAYPRR

-261 LTFLPDL
+261 LTFLPEL
-268 PADARD
+268 PADAAT

-281 TGVLASAVALARP
+281 TGVIASAVALARP
-294 ELRVTATD
+294 GIRVIATD

-307 VASARATVAANGLE
+307 VDSARATVAANGLAE
-321 GRVVVVRD
+321 RVAVVRD

-367 ARMLRPGGELWTV
+367 ARMLRPGGQLWTV

-389 QLARIVGPTREA
+389 QLTRIVGPTREA

-413 KADPRG
+413 KPAA

>member
-1 VTDSPRDATG
+1 VSDARAIAST
-11 PAVVADDL
+11 ADDL
-19 LDLGALR
+19 LDLAALR

-49 LVALLDAAAASG
+49 LVALLAS
-61 RPIAADEVVVIGD
+61 AADAGAPVRPEELVVIGD
-74 QYGALA
+74 SYGALT
-80 LGAAAALRRADASAS
+80 LGAAAALRRAGAVD
-95 ASATAG
+95 
-101 GSAGPLRIRVHQD
+101 PLRLRVHQD

-125 AALVGE
+125 AELLGE
-131 TAELVHHGLDADLA
+131 RAEIAHRGLDDRLA
-145 AGARVVVARLPRSL
+145 AGARVVLARLPRSL

-164 WAGVVARAAADDVTV
+164 WAAVVARAAADDVTV

-186 HMAPA
+186 HMTPA

-198 AFGDVHATLARQK
+198 RFADVHATLARQK
-211 SRVLVAR
+211 SRILVAR
-218 GPLRDAPSTAYPRP
+218 GPLRDAAVASAEYPRR

-240 EVRAHGAAFAGARID
+240 EVRAHGAAFAGSKVD

-261 LTFLPDL
+261 LSFLPDL
-268 PADARD
+268 PADAD
-274 AVDLGCG
+274 VAVDLGCG
-281 TGVLASAVALARP
+281 TGVIASAVALARP
-294 ELRVTATD
+294 DLRVIATD

-307 VASARATVAANGLE
+307 VDSARATVAANGVGE
-321 GRVVVVRD
+321 RVTVVRD

-334 VPDGSVDLVLLNPP
+334 VPDGSADLVLLNPP

-389 QLARIVGPTREA
+389 QLTRIVGPTREA

-413 KADPRG
+413 KADPRA

>member
-1 VTDSPRDATG
+1 VSDAT
-11 PAVVADDL
+11 ATASVADDL

-49 LVALLDAAAASG
+49 LVALLDAAAADG
-61 RPIAADEVVVIGD
+61 RPVRPEELVVVGD

-80 LGAAAALRRADASAS
+80 LGAVAALRRVGAAD
-95 ASATAG
+95 
-101 GSAGPLRIRVHQD
+101 PVRIRVHQD

-125 AALVGE
+125 AELIGE
-131 TAELVHHGLDADLA
+131 TAEIAHHGLDDALAD
-145 AGARVVVARLPRSL
+145 GARVVVARLPRSL

-186 HMAPA
+186 HMTPA
-191 MTDVLRR
+191 MTEVLTRR
-198 AFGDVHATLARQK
+198 FGDVRATLARQK
-211 SRVLVAR
+211 SRILVAR
-218 GPLRDAPSTAYPRP
+218 RPLRDGDLDGSGEPYPRAA
-232 ESHPDLGL
+232 SHPDLGL
-240 EVRAHGAAFAGARID
+240 EVRAHGAAFAGARVD

-261 LTFLPDL
+261 LSFLADL
-268 PADARD
+268 PADARV

-281 TGVLASAVALARP
+281 TGVIAAAVALARP
-294 ELRVTATD
+294 DLRVVATD

-307 VASARATVAANGLE
+307 VDSARATVAANGVAE
-321 GRVVVVRD
+321 RVTVVRD

-334 VPDGSVDLVLLNPP
+334 VPDESADLVLLNPP

-389 QLARIVGPTREA
+389 QLTRIVGPTREA
-401 GRNAKFTVAVST
+401 GRNAKFTVTVST
-413 KADPRG
+413 KPDPDA

>member
-1 VTDSPRDATG
+1 MSDAPDPSASPVTAE
-11 PAVVADDL
+11 DL

-49 LVALLDAAAASG
+49 LVALLAAASDAD
-61 RPIAADEVVVIGD
+61 RPVRPEELVVIGD

-80 LGAAAALRRADASAS
+80 LGAAAALRRAGAADAV
-95 ASATAG
+95 
-101 GSAGPLRIRVHQD
+101 RIRVHQD
-114 ALASETALDLN
+114 ALSSETALDLN
-125 AALVGE
+125 AQLVGE
-131 TAELVHHGLDADLA
+131 TAELIHHGL
-145 AGARVVVARLPRSL
+145 AGALASGARIVLARLPRSL

-164 WAGVVARAAADDVTV
+164 WAGMVARGAADDVTV
-179 LAGGRVK
+179 LAVGRVK
-186 HMAPA
+186 HMTPA

-198 AFGDVHATLARQK
+198 RFGQVHATLARQK
-211 SRVLVAR
+211 SRILVAR
-218 GPLRDAPSTAYPRP
+218 EPLRAAPDDGADDYPRR

-240 EVRAHGAAFAGARID
+240 EVRAHGAAFAGARVD

-261 LTFLPDL
+261 LSFLPHL
-268 PADARD
+268 PADAAT

-281 TGVLASAVALARP
+281 TGVIASAVALARP
-294 ELRVTATD
+294 DIHVIATD

-307 VASARATVAANGLE
+307 VDSARATVAANGLA
-321 GRVVVVRD
+321 GRVTVVRD

-334 VPDGSVDLVLLNPP
+334 VPDGSADVVLLNPP

-367 ARMLRPGGELWTV
+367 ARMLRPGGQLWTV

-389 QLARIVGPTREA
+389 QLTRIVGPTREA

-413 KADPRG
+413 KPES

>member
-1 VTDSPRDATG
+1 M
-11 PAVVADDL
+11 
-19 LDLGALR
+19 GALR

-49 LVALLDAAAASG
+49 LVALLAAEAAAG
-61 RPIAADEVVVIGD
+61 RPVRPEELVVIGD
-74 QYGALA
+74 SYGALA
-80 LGAAAALRRADASAS
+80 LGAAAALRRAGAVD
-95 ASATAG
+95 
-101 GSAGPLRIRVHQD
+101 PLRLRVHQD

-125 AALVGE
+125 AELVGE
-131 TAELVHHGLDADLA
+131 TAEIAHLGLDDALAD
-145 AGARVVVARLPRSL
+145 GARVVLARLPRSL

-179 LAGGRVK
+179 LAGGRIK
-186 HMAPA
+186 HMTPA

-198 AFGDVHATLARQK
+198 RFADVHATLARQK
-211 SRVLVAR
+211 SRILVAR
-218 GPLRDAPSTAYPRP
+218 GPARDAAADGYPRR

-240 EVRAHGAAFAGARID
+240 EVRAHGAAFAGSKVD

-261 LTFLPDL
+261 LSFLPDL
-268 PADARD
+268 LADARV

-281 TGVLASAVALARP
+281 TGVIASAVALARP
-294 ELRVTATD
+294 DLRVVATD

-307 VASARATVAANGLE
+307 VDSARATVAANGLAD
-321 GRVVVVRD
+321 RVTVVRD

-334 VPDGSVDLVLLNPP
+334 VPDGSADLVLLNPP

-389 QLARIVGPTREA
+389 QLTRIVGPTREA

-413 KADPRG
+413 TPDPRA

>member
-1 VTDSPRDATG
+1 MD
-11 PAVVADDL
+11 
-19 LDLGALR
+19 
-26 RRPDVEAEN
+26 
-35 LFAVD
+35 
-40 AADRLLLDE
+40 
-49 LVALLDAAAASG
+49 
-61 RPIAADEVVVIGD
+61 
-74 QYGALA
+74 
-80 LGAAAALRRADASAS
+80 
-95 ASATAG
+95 
-101 GSAGPLRIRVHQD
+101 PLRLRVHQD

-125 AALVGE
+125 AELVGE
-131 TAELVHHGLDADLA
+131 TAEIAHLGLDDALAD
-145 AGARVVVARLPRSL
+145 GARVVLARLPRSL

-179 LAGGRVK
+179 LAGGRIK
-186 HMAPA
+186 HMTPA

-198 AFGDVHATLARQK
+198 RFADVHATLARQK
-211 SRVLVAR
+211 SRILVAR
-218 GPLRDAPSTAYPRP
+218 GAVRDAAVDGYPRR

-240 EVRAHGAAFAGARID
+240 EVRAHGAAFAGSKVD

-261 LTFLPDL
+261 LSFLSDL
-268 PADARD
+268 PADARV

-281 TGVLASAVALARP
+281 TGVIASAVALARP
-294 ELRVTATD
+294 DLRVVATD

-307 VASARATVAANGLE
+307 VDSARATVAANGLAE
-321 GRVVVVRD
+321 RVTVVRD

-334 VPDGSVDLVLLNPP
+334 VPDGSADLVLLNPP

-367 ARMLRPGGELWTV
+367 ARMLRPGGQLWTV

-389 QLARIVGPTREA
+389 QLTRIVGPTREA

-413 KADPRG
+413 TPDPRA

>member
-1 VTDSPRDATG
+1 MSDA
-11 PAVVADDL
+11 PDRASAADDL
-19 LDLGALR
+19 LDLAALR

-49 LVALLDAAAASG
+49 LVALLDAAVAAG
-61 RPIAADEVVVIGD
+61 RPVRPEELVVVGD

-80 LGAAAALRRADASAS
+80 LGAVAALRRAGAAD
-95 ASATAG
+95 
-101 GSAGPLRIRVHQD
+101 PVRIRVHQD

-125 AALVGE
+125 AELIGE
-131 TAELVHHGLDADLA
+131 TAEIRHHGLDDVLAD
-145 AGARVVVARLPRSL
+145 GARVVVARLPRSL

-186 HMAPA
+186 HMTPA
-191 MTDVLRR
+191 MTEVLARR
-198 AFGDVHATLARQK
+198 FGDVHATLARQK
-211 SRVLVAR
+211 SRILVAR
-218 GPLRDAPSTAYPRP
+218 RPFRDGGADGLGAPYPRHA
-232 ESHPDLGL
+232 SHPDLGL
-240 EVRAHGAAFAGARID
+240 EVRAHGAAFAGARVD

-261 LTFLPDL
+261 LSFLADL
-268 PADARD
+268 PADARV

-281 TGVLASAVALARP
+281 TGVIASAVALARP
-294 ELRVTATD
+294 DLRVIATD

-307 VASARATVAANGLE
+307 VDSARATVAANGVAE
-321 GRVVVVRD
+321 RVTVVRD

-334 VPDGSVDLVLLNPP
+334 VPDGSADLVLLNPP

-367 ARMLRPGGELWTV
+367 ARMLRPGGQLWTV

-389 QLARIVGPTREA
+389 QLTRIVGPTREA

-413 KADPRG
+413 KPEPRA

>member
-1 VTDSPRDATG
+1 MTDATG
-11 PAVVADDL
+11 SAATAADDL

-35 LFAVD
+35 LFAAD

-49 LVALLDAAAASG
+49 LLALLADAAAAG
-61 RPIAADEVVVIGD
+61 RPLAADEVVVIGD

-80 LGAAAALRRADASAS
+80 LGAAAALRRAGAAD
-95 ASATAG
+95 
-101 GSAGPLRIRVHQD
+101 PMRIRVHQD
-114 ALASETALDLN
+114 ALVSETALDLN
-125 AALVGE
+125 ARDLGE
-131 TAELVHHGLDADLA
+131 TAAFAHHGLDDALA

-164 WAGVVARAAADDVTV
+164 WAGAVVRTAADDVTV
-179 LAGGRVK
+179 LAGGRIK
-186 HMAPA
+186 HMALA

-198 AFGDVHATLARQK
+198 RFGDVHATLARQK

-218 GPLRDAPSTAYPRP
+218 GPMRDAAADAFPRR

-261 LTFLPDL
+261 LSFLPDL
-268 PADARD
+268 LPDART

-294 ELRVTATD
+294 DLRVIATD

-307 VASARATVAANGLE
+307 VASARATVAANGLGE
-321 GRVVVVRD
+321 RVTVVRD

-334 VPDGSVDLVLLNPP
+334 VPDGSADLVLLNPP

-360 PRLFAAA
+360 ERLFRSA

-389 QLARIVGPTREA
+389 QLTRLVGPTREA

-413 KADPRG
+413 RADPQVLSSGP

>member
-1 VTDSPRDATG
+1 MTDATG
-11 PAVVADDL
+11 SAATADDL

-35 LFAVD
+35 LFAAD

-49 LVALLDAAAASG
+49 LLALLADAAAGG
-61 RPIAADEVVVIGD
+61 RPVTPDEVVVVGD

-80 LGAAAALRRADASAS
+80 LGAAAALRRAGAVD
-95 ASATAG
+95 
-101 GSAGPLRIRVHQD
+101 PLRIRVHQD
-114 ALASETALDLN
+114 ALVSETALDLN
-125 AALVGE
+125 ARELGE
-131 TAELVHHGLDADLA
+131 TAAFAHHGLDDALA
-145 AGARVVVARLPRSL
+145 SGARIVLARLPRSL

-179 LAGGRVK
+179 LAGGRIK

-198 AFGDVHATLARQK
+198 HYGDVHATLARQK
-211 SRVLVAR
+211 SRALVAR
-218 GPLRDAPSTAYPRP
+218 GPLRDAGARTAADAFPRR

-240 EVRAHGAAFAGARID
+240 EVRAHGAAFAGARVD

-261 LTFLPDL
+261 LSFLPEL
-268 PADARD
+268 PADARS

-281 TGVLASAVALARP
+281 TGVIASAVALARP
-294 ELRVTATD
+294 GMRVIATD

-307 VASARATVAANGLE
+307 VASARATVAANGLGE
-321 GRVVVVRD
+321 RVTVVRD

-334 VPDGSVDLVLLNPP
+334 VPDGSADLVLLNPP

-360 PRLFAAA
+360 ERLFRSA

-389 QLARIVGPTREA
+389 QLARLVGPTREA

-413 KADPRG
+413 RADPRA

>member
-1 VTDSPRDATG
+1 M
-11 PAVVADDL
+11 

-49 LVALLDAAAASG
+49 LVALLDAASAAG
-61 RPIAADEVVVIGD
+61 RPVRPEGLVVIGD

-80 LGAAAALRRADASAS
+80 LGAAAALRRAGAAD
-95 ASATAG
+95 
-101 GSAGPLRIRVHQD
+101 PLRIRVHQD

-125 AALVGE
+125 AELIGE
-131 TAELVHHGLDADLA
+131 RAELRHHGLDDALA

-186 HMAPA
+186 HMTPA
-191 MTDVLRR
+191 MTEVLRR
-198 AFGDVHATLARQK
+198 RFGDVHATLARQK
-211 SRVLVAR
+211 SRILVAR
-218 GPLRDAPSTAYPRP
+218 GPVRDAASDEYPRR

-240 EVRAHGAAFAGARID
+240 EVRAHGAAFAGSKID

-261 LTFLPDL
+261 LSLLADL
-268 PADARD
+268 PADARV

-281 TGVLASAVALARP
+281 TGVIASAVALARP
-294 ELRVTATD
+294 GIRVIATD

-307 VASARATVAANGLE
+307 VDSARATVAANGMAE
-321 GRVVVVRD
+321 RVTVVRD
-329 DAGST
+329 DAGSA
-334 VPDGSVDLVLLNPP
+334 VPDGSADLVLLNPP

-389 QLARIVGPTREA
+389 QLTRIVGPTREA

-413 KADPRG
+413 KPESRA

>member
-1 VTDSPRDATG
+1 MSDAAADPAPGPSPLLA
-11 PAVVADDL
+11 AASADDL

-26 RRPDVEAEN
+26 RRPDVEADN

-49 LVALLDAAAASG
+49 LLALLAT
-61 RPIAADEVVVIGD
+61 AADAGHPVRPDELVVIGD

-80 LGAAAALRRADASAS
+80 LGAAAALRRSG
-95 ASATAG
+95 ATE
-101 GSAGPLRIRVHQD
+101 PLRLRVHQD
-114 ALASETALDLN
+114 ALGSETALDLN
-125 AALVGE
+125 AQLVGE
-131 TAELVHHGLDADLA
+131 TAAIVHHGLDDALA
-145 AGARVVVARLPRSL
+145 AGARVVLARLPRSL

-164 WAGVVARAAADDVTV
+164 WAGLVARAAADEVTV

-186 HMAPA
+186 HLTPA
-191 MTDVLRR
+191 MTDVLRGR
-198 AFGDVHATLARQK
+198 FADVHATLARQK

-218 GPLRDAPSTAYPRP
+218 GPVRDDDGDPYPRGA
-232 ESHPDLGL
+232 SHPDLGL
-240 EVRAHGAAFAGARID
+240 EVRAHGAAFAGTRID

-261 LTFLPDL
+261 LTFLPEL
-268 PADARD
+268 PEDARS

-281 TGVLASAVALARP
+281 TGVIASAVALARP
-294 ELRVTATD
+294 ELRVVATD

-307 VASARATVAANGLE
+307 VDSARATVAANGLAE
-321 GRVVVVRD
+321 RVTVVRD
-329 DAGST
+329 DAGAT

-367 ARMLRPGGELWTV
+367 ARMLRPGGQLWTV

-389 QLARIVGPTREA
+389 QLGRIVGPTREA

-413 KADPRG
+413 KPDPRA

>member
-1 VTDSPRDATG
+1 MSDAPT
-11 PAVVADDL
+11 PASAADDL

-26 RRPDVEAEN
+26 RRPDVEADN
-35 LFAVD
+35 LFAAD

-49 LVALLDAAAASG
+49 LVALLAS
-61 RPIAADEVVVIGD
+61 AADAGHPVRPEELVVIGD
-74 QYGALA
+74 SYGALA
-80 LGAAAALRRADASAS
+80 LGAAAALRRAG
-95 ASATAG
+95 AG
-101 GSAGPLRIRVHQD
+101 DPIRLRVHQD

-125 AALVGE
+125 AALLGE
-131 TAELVHHGLDADLA
+131 TAQIAHHRLDDALPH
-145 AGARVVVARLPRSL
+145 GARVVLARLPRSL

-164 WAGVVARAAADDVTV
+164 WAGVVAAAAAADVTV

-186 HMAPA
+186 HMTPA
-191 MTDVLRR
+191 MTEVLRR
-198 AFGDVHATLARQK
+198 RFADVHATLARQK

-218 GPLRDAPSTAYPRP
+218 GPVRPSGEAPASDAYPRR

-261 LTFLPDL
+261 LSFLADL
-268 PADARD
+268 PADARS

-281 TGVLASAVALARP
+281 TGVLAAAVALARP
-294 ELRVTATD
+294 DLRVVATD

-307 VASARATVAANGLE
+307 VDSARATVAANGLE
-321 GRVVVVRD
+321 GRVTVVRD
-329 DAGST
+329 DAGSS
-334 VPDGSVDLVLLNPP
+334 VPDASVDLVLLNPP

-389 QLARIVGPTREA
+389 QLTRIVGPTREA

-413 KADPRG
+413 KPDPRA

>member
-1 VTDSPRDATG
+1 
-11 PAVVADDL
+11 
-19 LDLGALR
+19 
-26 RRPDVEAEN
+26 
-35 LFAVD
+35 
-40 AADRLLLDE
+40 
-49 LVALLDAAAASG
+49 G
-61 RPIAADEVVVIGD
+61 RPVRPEELVVIGD

-80 LGAAAALRRADASAS
+80 LGAAAALRRAGAPD
-95 ASATAG
+95 
-101 GSAGPLRIRVHQD
+101 PVRIRVHQD
-114 ALASETALDLN
+114 ALASETALRLN
-125 AALVGE
+125 AELIGE
-131 TAELVHHGLDADLA
+131 TAEIAHHGLDDALA
-145 AGARVVVARLPRSL
+145 ADARVVIARLPRSL

-186 HMAPA
+186 HMTPA

-198 AFGDVHATLARQK
+198 RFGEVHATLARQK
-211 SRVLVAR
+211 SRILVAR
-218 GPLRDAPSTAYPRP
+218 EPLSATDAADAYPRH

-261 LTFLPDL
+261 LSFLPDL
-268 PADARD
+268 PAGATT

-281 TGVLASAVALARP
+281 TGVIASAVALARP
-294 ELRVTATD
+294 DLRVIATD

-307 VASARATVAANGLE
+307 VDSARATVAANGLAD
-321 GRVVVVRD
+321 RVTVVRD

-334 VPDGSVDLVLLNPP
+334 VPDGSADLVLLNPP

-389 QLARIVGPTREA
+389 QLTRIVGPTREA

-413 KADPRG
+413 KPESRA